1 MRSPLAD
8 NEVVD
13 IPFRWLEQVFLQI
26 HSCQVADKTEESLST
41 MYPATQV
48 YTTCHSHPNNGHL
61 ITVNIQVHTTGLLSL
76 PCSPFY
82 RVIETN

>member
-13 IPFRWLEQVFLQI
+13 IPFRWSEQVFLQI
-26 HSCQVADKTEESLST
+26 YSCQVADKTEESLST

-48 YTTCHSHPNNGHL
+48 LY
-61 ITVNIQVHTTGLLSL
+61 
-76 PCSPFY
+76 Y
-82 RVIETN
+82 